1 MTTDN
6 NVPISQLS
14 DYANYTEAELDKVI
28 ETKANIK
35 AREKLMTQY
44 ADLLAEQANAA
55 AKEANNGK
63 GTQGA

>member
-6 NVPISQLS
+6 SVPISQLS

-28 ETKANIK
+28 EAKANIK
-35 AREKLMTQY
+35 AREKLMTKY
-44 ADLLAEQANAA
+44 ADLLAEQANTA

-63 GTQGA
+63 SA